1 MRVSLNENTEDFD
14 LLRLIRKGDEEA
26 FTCIYQRYHKVI
38 YVLAFRYLKAGPMA
52 EDVVQYVFAK
62 LWEQRSDLL
71 VAVSL
76 RNYLYTMARN
86 HILNQ
91 IRDQNQAI
99 IKNYQIAQSQPQYE
113 DNLLETIEQKE
124 LRAIFS
130 RAVELLPE
138 QKRRIWLLKMK
149 KEHSNQDIA
158 DQMNLS
164 VNTVKTHYAQTLK
177 ILREYLKKMLIIV
190 ISIILFS
197 S

>member
-1 MRVSLNENTEDFD
+1 MKISLNENTEDFD
-14 LLRLIRKGDEEA
+14 LLRSIRKGDEKA

-38 YVLAFRYLKAGPMA
+38 YVLAFRYLKAKPMA
-52 EDVVQYVFAK
+52 EDVVQYVFTK
-62 LWEQRSDLL
+62 LWEQRTDLL
-71 VAVSL
+71 VSVNL

-99 IKNYQIAQSQPQYE
+99 IKNYQIAQSQPKYE

-124 LRAIFS
+124 LRTIFS

-138 QKRRIWLLKMK
+138 QKRKIWLLKMK

-177 ILREYLKKMLIIV
+177 ILRKHLEKMLIIV
-190 ISIILFS
+190 IFIILS
-197 S
+197 SL